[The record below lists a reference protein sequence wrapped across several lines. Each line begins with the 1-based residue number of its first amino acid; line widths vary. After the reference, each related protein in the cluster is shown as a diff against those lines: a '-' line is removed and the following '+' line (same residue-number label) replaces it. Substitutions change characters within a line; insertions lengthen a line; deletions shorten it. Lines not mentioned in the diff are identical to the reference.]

1 MRSLEG
7 VVMSVKMN
15 KKIKVIAGNFNFKDG
30 PYDIFDKDIILLLNE
45 ISKEILDS
53 SKCKKFPDLV
63 SFGFWCRANNIRS
76 IYNNYSFFKNRMG
89 RGSVLHITP
98 SNVPTN
104 FAYSMVFGLLSGN
117 NNIIRLP
124 SKNFLQVEVLCNIL
138 KKLSKKKIHKKSF
151 NKLLLIKY
159 DNSDLISAELSKDV
173 EARIIWGGD
182 NTVNKFKTFITKPRC
197 IDLAFANRYS
207 ISVIDSNKL
216 GKLNSNDLAILTKKF
231 YNDTYTMDQFG
242 CSSPN
247 SVFWLGKNN
256 VAKKKFWFELS
267 KIVNIEY
274 DLDLSGANKKI
285 SNLMNYTL
293 NKNKRFKANIKNFNL
308 ITLKSKNLSFDNFE
322 NINFGTFLEV
332 NLRDINHLK
341 KYTSEKLQTVTYY
354 GTNFKSIKKFII
366 KNKIKGIDRIVP
378 IGRAFDLTPEWD
390 GVDIIST
397 LSRTIGI

>member
-1 MRSLEG
+1 MWSLEG
-7 VVMSVKMN
+7 VAMSIKIK
-15 KKIKVIAGNFNFKDG
+15 KKIKIIVGNFNLKDG
-30 PYDIFDKDIILLLNE
+30 PYDVFDKNIILLLNAV
-45 ISKEILDS
+45 SKEILS
-53 SKCKKFPDLV
+53 STKCKKFPDLV
-63 SFGFWCRANNIRS
+63 SFGFWCRASNIKA
-76 IYNNYSFFKNRMG
+76 IFNNYSFFKNRVG

-124 SKNFLQVEVLCNIL
+124 SKNFHQVEILCNIL
-138 KKLSKKKIHKKSF
+138 KKLSKKIIYKKSF
-151 NKLLLIKY
+151 NRLLLIKY
-159 DNSDLISAELSKDV
+159 EHSDLISSELSKDV

-182 NTVNKFKTFITKPRC
+182 NTINKFKSFITKPRC

-207 ISVIDSNKL
+207 ISLIDSDKL

-247 SVFWLGKNN
+247 SVFWLGKNS
-256 VAKKKFWFELS
+256 VAKKKFWLELS
-267 KIVNIEY
+267 NIVNNEY
-274 DLDLSGANKKI
+274 NLDLSGANKKI

-293 NKNKRFKANIKNFNL
+293 DKNKTFKVNIKNFNL
-308 ITLKSKNLSFDNFE
+308 ITLKSNKLSLDNFE
-322 NINFGTFLEV
+322 NINFGSFLEI
-332 NLRDINHLK
+332 NLQDINHLR

-354 GTNFKSIKKFII
+354 GTDFKNIKKFII

-397 LSRTIGI
+397 LSRTLGI

>member
-1 MRSLEG
+1 MLMK
-7 VVMSVKMN
+7 VN
-15 KKIKVIAGNFNFKDG
+15 KKIKIIVGNFNLKDG
-30 PYDIFDKDIILLLNE
+30 PHEIFDKDIILLINE
-45 ISKEILDS
+45 ISKDVLNSD
-53 SKCKKFPDLV
+53 KCKKFPDLI
-63 SFGFWCRANNIRS
+63 SFGFWCRMSNIKT
-76 IYNNYSFFKNRMG
+76 IHNNYFFFKNRVG
-89 RGSVLHITP
+89 RGSVLHISP

-124 SKNFLQVEVLCNIL
+124 SKNFPQIKLLCDIL
-138 KKLSKKKIHKKSF
+138 IKISKKKKFRKCF
-151 NKLLLIKY
+151 KRLLLIKY
-159 DNSDLISAELSKDV
+159 DNSDLISSQLSKDV

-182 NTVNKFKTFITKPRC
+182 KTVNKFKSFITKPRC

-207 ISVIDSNKL
+207 ISVIDSNKIER
-216 GKLNSNDLAILTKKF
+216 LNSKDLKILAKKF

-256 VAKKKFWFELS
+256 DAKKNFWFQLS
-267 KIVNIEY
+267 KIVNKEY

-293 NKNKRFKANIKNFNL
+293 GKNKKFKANVKNFNL
-308 ITLKSKNLSFDNFE
+308 VTLKSKKLNFNNFE
-322 NINFGTFLEV
+322 NIHFGTFFEI
-332 NLRDINHLK
+332 NLSNINSLQ
-341 KYTSEKLQTVTYY
+341 KYTSEKLQTITYY
-354 GTNFKSIKKFII
+354 GTDFITIKKFII
-366 KNKIKGIDRIVP
+366 NNKIKGIDRIVP

-397 LSRTIGI
+397 LSRTIGV